1 MLAALGFLRRGC
13 VAVPALLCLFLAS
26 APPVASQAAEIA
38 GDRGYLMPQ
47 VPSGIGIGLVM
58 NYHVKSL
65 ASEIGQVDYV
75 WGARSPEPA
84 GVYNTAYIKYARDQR
99 EEHRLRWWKANHPT
113 WIEYTC
119 EGKKHKPAYQ
129 FGHRNNMPLDI
140 TNPEVLAYQWQEE
153 IEPRLAAGYA
163 GIAFD
168 NLELTNESGRCGH
181 FDAAG
186 NWVQQ
191 FTGHSGD
198 EAFTRSVLEWAAVTR
213 AEVHAY
219 SPTATVSINYSYEP
233 RVSAAANMALM
244 EDADLL
250 FDERGMTNW
259 GQAGNDRPSPALWLQ
274 VYESV
279 LALQQAGSCYNLN
292 EEFPGPSSSIPAGEL
307 EWALANYFLI
317 KGACTYVS
325 ISGFQ
330 VKHPTEQDYGVL
342 HSYPQYERP
351 IGEPVGAAAEQ
362 PSGAYLRRF
371 TEGLA
376 LVNPTLAAAEV
387 SLPPGD
393 WYDASGEQLSGS
405 TELAAQQGLVLTSSP

>member
-1 MLAALGFLRRGC
+1 
-13 VAVPALLCLFLAS
+13 
-26 APPVASQAAEIA
+26 
-38 GDRGYLMPQ
+38 
-47 VPSGIGIGLVM
+47 
-58 NYHVKSL
+58 
-65 ASEIGQVDYV
+65 
-75 WGARSPEPA
+75 
-84 GVYNTAYIKYARDQR
+84 
-99 EEHRLRWWKANHPT
+99 
-113 WIEYTC
+113 
-119 EGKKHKPAYQ
+119 
-129 FGHRNNMPLDI
+129 MPLDI

-219 SPTATVSINYSYEP
+219 SPTATVSINYSYES
-233 RVSAAANMALM
+233 RVSAADNMALM

-279 LALQQAGSCYNLN
+279 LALQQGGSCYNLN
-292 EEFPGPSSSIPAGEL
+292 EEFPA
-307 EWALANYFLI
+307 
-317 KGACTYVS
+317 
-325 ISGFQ
+325 
-330 VKHPTEQDYGVL
+330 HPPR
-342 HSYPQYERP
+342 SP
-351 IGEPVGAAAEQ
+351 
-362 PSGAYLRRF
+362 
-371 TEGLA
+371 
-376 LVNPTLAAAEV
+376 PT
-387 SLPPGD
+387 SWNGRSP
-393 WYDASGEQLSGS
+393 
-405 TELAAQQGLVLTSSP
+405 TTS